1 MKMFQIFEIFSSWL
15 HFVDKIIILRE
26 IFLIKTKYLTYNIKT
41 KAKNIT
47 FKRLFLQKGV
57 VNLH

>member
-1 MKMFQIFEIFSSWL
+1 MATFCGQNNNFKRDLF
-15 HFVDKIIILRE
+15 
-26 IFLIKTKYLTYNIKT
+26 KTKYLTYNIKT